1 MEGTIL
7 KKVLLSEK
15 EEVREVRA
23 ESQEE
28 GRSPDGVVGPRIA
41 FEGDVSLLQA
51 KQGSF
56 WKWRGGVGA
65 ALPGTSSFGLLPYF
79 TSLGVLGGCERS

>member
-28 GRSPDGVVGPRIA
+28 GRSPDEVVGPRIA
-41 FEGDVSLLQA
+41 FEGDASLLQA

-56 WKWRGGVGA
+56 WKWRG
-65 ALPGTSSFGLLPYF
+65 
-79 TSLGVLGGCERS
+79 

>member
-1 MEGTIL
+1 M

-28 GRSPDGVVGPRIA
+28 GRSPDG
-41 FEGDVSLLQA
+41 
-51 KQGSF
+51 
-56 WKWRGGVGA
+56 WRA
-65 ALPGTSSFGLLPYF
+65 QGLL
-79 TSLGVLGGCERS
+79 LRECEPAAD